1 MAAKEFKPYESPADT
16 AAAIAALKLRV
27 AELEAMRA
35 PTQSNSANV
44 ETFAGTE
51 TFDVLDEK
59 GAPTGKMIEE
69 DVWYLPIDLPFG
81 GDKDCSVKINGHPFY
96 AGQTYKVR
104 TSTLRSLKDA
114 IFRSWKHEAEIHG
127 QNESPYRKET
137 RVTFNSKDYQ

>member
-1 MAAKEFKPYESPADT
+1 MAAKEFKPDESPADT

-35 PTQSNSANV
+35 PTQSNSSNV

-69 DVWYLPIDLPFG
+69 DVWYLPIDLPMG
-81 GDKDCSVKINGHPFY
+81 SHQDCVININGHPFH
-96 AGQTYKVR
+96 AGQTVRVR
-104 TSTLRSLKDA
+104 TSTLRSLKD
-114 IFRSWKHEAEIHG
+114 IMFRAWKHDAEIHG
-127 QNESPYRKET
+127 ENESPYRKQT
-137 RVTFNSKDYQ
+137 NQTFNSKDYQ